1 MTINI
6 LNVLQ
11 YHVPSTTNCV
21 VTVAISFYWKLTSF
35 YSTQKKKKTE
45 ALIHLLLL
53 DCSIMAIFF
62 LCYLSLN
69 FSIFKLYIKQ
79 GQ

>member
-21 VTVAISFYWKLTSF
+21 VTVAISFLLETNF
-35 YSTQKKKKTE
+35 LLVLKKKKKNRSFDPF
-45 ALIHLLLL
+45 ASFGLL
-53 DCSIMAIFF
+53 DYGNFF
-62 LCYLSLN
+62 SLL
-69 FSIFKLYIKQ
+69 FVLKFQHL
-79 GQ
+79 